1 MAKWKKTSRVR
12 IMWKSLTA
20 VTRQVYTCVV
30 RPSISSVN
38 HQAICHMS
46 DDRQNTREDEQ
57 RVPDAKDWRLFYPS
71 KETMKLDVDGTAYNQ
86 LPVVNIKST
95 NNNVII
101 SLCKATGDILY
112 CSSAGALGFR
122 NARRKTN
129 LAAQS
134 VGAHIGERALNIG
147 LRNLRVCLN
156 GINSSRTS
164 ALIGLRTS
172 GVRIVS
178 ISEVT
183 KIPHN
188 GCRPKRRP
196 RK

>member
-1 MAKWKKTSRVR
+1 
-12 IMWKSLTA
+12 MWKSLTA

-46 DDRQNTREDEQ
+46 DDRQNNREDEQ

-71 KETMKLDVDGTAYNQ
+71 KDTMKLDVDGTAYNQ

-156 GINSSRTS
+156 GINSSRT
-164 ALIGLRTS
+164 
-172 GVRIVS
+172 VS
-178 ISEVT
+178 NPTGQPFCFCLSIHLS
-183 KIPHN
+183 ILYLSILLFHM
-188 GCRPKRRP
+188 
-196 RK
+196 

>member
-1 MAKWKKTSRVR
+1 
-12 IMWKSLTA
+12 
-20 VTRQVYTCVV
+20 
-30 RPSISSVN
+30 
-38 HQAICHMS
+38 MS

-71 KETMKLDVDGTAYNQ
+71 KDTMKLDVDGTAYNQ

-134 VGAHIGERALNIG
+134 VGAHIGEVRMERNINTYQ
-147 LRNLRVCLN
+147 LSNKRPVTEHIEILLK
-156 GINSSRTS
+156 T
-164 ALIGLRTS
+164 
-172 GVRIVS
+172 
-178 ISEVT
+178 EV
-183 KIPHN
+183 
-188 GCRPKRRP
+188 
-196 RK
+196 

>member
-1 MAKWKKTSRVR
+1 MFPSRVEFKVRNRVR

-134 VGAHIGERALNIG
+134 VGAHIGE
-147 LRNLRVCLN
+147 
-156 GINSSRTS
+156 S